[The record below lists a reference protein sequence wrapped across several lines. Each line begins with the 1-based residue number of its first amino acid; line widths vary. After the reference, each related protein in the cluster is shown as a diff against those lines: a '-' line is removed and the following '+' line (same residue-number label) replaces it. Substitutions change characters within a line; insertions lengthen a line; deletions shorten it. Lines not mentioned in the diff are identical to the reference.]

1 MSELLQIAV
10 PDDNAA
16 TGASAASTYFLA
28 LLAFV
33 GGFSERLTHVVLGQ
47 AEKTIAATF
56 EHDDGEM
63 SATAAGGARGSG
75 GRLAD
80 PARAL
85 DAATGSGV
93 LTDEELQAQKRIL
106 LGE

>member
-10 PDDNAA
+10 PDNDAS
-16 TGASAASTYFLA
+16 TGAAAASTYFLA

-33 GGFSERLTHVVLGQ
+33 GGFSERLTHVVLGR

-56 EHDDGEM
+56 ERDDGETSSM
-63 SATAAGGARGSG
+63 AVVVPER
-75 GRLAD
+75 
-80 PARAL
+80 PL
-85 DAATGSGV
+85 DDSLTLLERWAQLRDQGV
-93 LTDEELQAQKRIL
+93 LTDEELRARKRVL

>member
-47 AEKTIAATF
+47 AEKTMRPSSTT
-56 EHDDGEM
+56 
-63 SATAAGGARGSG
+63 TAR
-75 GRLAD
+75 
-80 PARAL
+80 
-85 DAATGSGV
+85 
-93 LTDEELQAQKRIL
+93 
-106 LGE
+106 